1 MESLQISRHCP
12 HCLLL
17 APLLAFLSLLALPYQ
32 SAGAPSKEPHVVFV
46 IGENEYNTW
55 DTLPEFA
62 EKELRPQGLRFTY
75 VNASPQQVAS
85 EFTNFVAIK
94 EADLL
99 VISVRRRAPRKEMLD
114 LIRAHLAAGKP
125 LVGIRTASHA
135 WDVKPADA
143 EHDNWPTFDVDVLGA
158 KYENHYGRTNTGP
171 QAIIKAVPEAT
182 THPALRGVPI
192 EFPSDSHLYKYTKTS
207 GTVTPLL
214 MGHLASRTN
223 VEMAAWT
230 FTGNNR
236 RVFYTSLGGTEDFK
250 LQGFRTLLRNAVLWA
265 LDRPIPM
272 AALSGSP
279 STLAHHLQEEPLTP
293 SESLQKFHLQD
304 DLEIEQV
311 LAEPVVAQPVF
322 LNFDERGRMW
332 VVQYRQYPFPA
343 GLKMMSRD
351 NVWRAVYDKI
361 PQAPPHHVRGED
373 KITIHE
379 DTDGDGK
386 FDKHTTFVEGLNICT
401 SVERG
406 RGGVW
411 VLNPPYLLFYPDRNN
426 DDVPDGDPEVRLEGF
441 GLEDTHSVANSL
453 RWGPDGWLY
462 GAQGST
468 VTAKITV
475 RDSKGRALNDKP
487 IYSQGQN
494 IWRYHPEKG
503 IYEVFSEGGGN
514 AFGVEIDSKGRIFSG
529 HNGGNTRGFHYMQ
542 GAYLQKGFEKHGPL
556 SNPHAFGYF
565 PQMPHDDVQRFTH
578 NFIIYDAG
586 ALPERYQGKLFGVE
600 PLQGRVVFSDIT
612 PDKSSFRT
620 HDLGYAVT
628 SDDQWFRPVDIKVG
642 PDGAIYVCDWYDRQV
657 NHFRNHEGQIDKNN
671 GRIYRI
677 QRKNQALHGPFDL
690 AKLSTGQ
697 LVELLEHKNKWYR
710 QQALRLLA
718 DRQDR
723 STDYTRKLIPAPD
736 SLTSSSAL
744 EYLWLINLTGGF
756 DTRLAAASLQSAD
769 PQVRLWTIRLLGDAK
784 QIPPEVVPMLVE
796 RAERDANL
804 EVRGQLAS
812 TAKRLPADYALSI
825 VRALLS
831 HDEDTTDNRL
841 PLLLWWAIE
850 SKTESD
856 RDAVIGF
863 FSDVAL
869 WSHPIV
875 KDHLLDRVMRRY
887 ATAGTRQ
894 DLLSCARLF
903 AISPKAELTA
913 KLVSGFEAAFKGRSM
928 ANLPEELVGAMT
940 KAGARSMV
948 ISLRQRQPEAF
959 DEALRVINDD
969 AADKERRLQFVQIL
983 GEVKQPRAVDAL
995 LGLIGKSNDPALI
1008 KASLIS
1014 LQSYDEPRIGGAVI
1028 DAYKSFSEDTR
1039 TSALTLLA
1047 SRSAW
1052 ALQFLEALDAGR
1064 VVRQAVPQ
1072 DVVRKVKLYDTPR
1085 HRELL
1090 ARTWPNIQTPTTAEM
1105 EKQIKRLAGVLS
1117 KGTGSPYEG
1126 QKLYSVSCGAC
1137 HKLFGKGG
1145 QIGPDLTTFKRDDL
1159 ENMLLNVVNPNA
1171 EIREGYENFLLTTKD
1186 GRALSGFIADKD
1198 DRVIVLRGL
1207 DGENSVLPRD
1217 EISEMKAA
1225 GASLMPEGMLEALE
1239 DQQVR
1244 DLFAYLRSTQPLV
1257 K

>member
-1 MESLQISRHCP
+1 M
-12 HCLLL
+12 
-17 APLLAFLSLLALPYQ
+17 APFALSGQPT
-32 SAGAPSKEPHVVFV
+32 GAPSREPHVVFV

-55 DTLPEFA
+55 ETLPEFA
-62 EKELRPQGLRFTY
+62 DKELRPQGLRFTY
-75 VNASPQQVAS
+75 VNASPKNGTT

-99 VISVRRRAPRKEMLD
+99 VISVRRRTPRKEMLD
-114 LIRAHLAAGKP
+114 LIRAHLGAGKP

-135 WDVKPADA
+135 WDAPPADA
-143 EHDNWPTFDVDVLGA
+143 GHGNWPTFDVDVLGA
-158 KYENHYGRTNTGP
+158 KYENHYGRITNGP

-182 THPALRGVPI
+182 THPVVRGVPV
-192 EFPSDSHLYKYTKTS
+192 EFPSNSHLYKYTRTG

-214 MGHLASRTN
+214 MGHLAGRTN
-223 VEMAAWT
+223 VEMAAWSY
-230 FTGNNR
+230 TGNNR
-236 RVFYTSLGGTEDFK
+236 RVFYTSLGGPEDFK
-250 LQGFRTLLRNAVLWA
+250 LHGFRTLLRNAVLWA

-272 AALSGSP
+272 AALNSSP
-279 STLAHHLQEEPLTP
+279 SATSHQPQGEPLKP
-293 SESLQKFHLQD
+293 DESMQKFHLQD

-361 PQAPPHHVRGED
+361 PQAPPNHVRGED

-379 DTDGDGK
+379 DTDRDGK
-386 FDKHTTFVEGLNICT
+386 IDKHTTFVEGLNICT

-475 RDSKGRALNDKP
+475 RDSKGRVLNDKP

-494 IWRYHPEKG
+494 IWRYHPENG

-578 NFIIYDAG
+578 NFIIYDGG
-586 ALPERYQGKLFGVE
+586 ALPERYHGKLFGVE

-642 PDGAIYVCDWYDRQV
+642 PDGAVYVCDWYDRQV
-657 NHFRNHEGQIDKNN
+657 NHYRNHEGQIDKNN

-690 AKLSTGQ
+690 AKLSTEQ
-697 LVELLEHKNKWYR
+697 LVGLLENKNKWYR

-723 STDYTRKLIPAPD
+723 STDYARKLIPATDGPA
-736 SLTSSSAL
+736 SSSAL

-756 DTRLAAASLQSAD
+756 DTRLVSASLRSAD

-784 QIPPEVVPMLVE
+784 HIPPEIVPMLIE
-796 RAERDANL
+796 RAERETNV
-804 EVRGQLAS
+804 EVRGQLAC

-825 VRALLS
+825 VRALVS
-831 HDEDTTDNRL
+831 HDEDTTDNRM

-850 SKTESD
+850 AKAESD
-856 RDAVIGF
+856 RNAVVGF
-863 FSDVAL
+863 FNDVML
-869 WSHPIV
+869 WNHPLV
-875 KDHLLDRVMRRY
+875 KEHLLDRIVRRY

-894 DLLSCARLF
+894 DLLACASLF
-903 AISPKAELTA
+903 AVSPKAEFTA

-928 ANLPEELVGAMT
+928 ANLPAELVNAMA
-940 KAGARSMV
+940 KAGARSVV
-948 ISLRQRQPEAF
+948 IGLRQGQGGAL
-959 DEALRVINDD
+959 DEALRAIGD
-969 AADKERRLQFVQIL
+969 ATTGKDRRLQLVQIL
-983 GEVKQPRAVDAL
+983 GEVKQPRAIDAL
-995 LGLIGKSNDPALI
+995 LGLIKPSNDPVLT

-1014 LQSYDEPRIGGAVI
+1014 LQTYDEPRIGKAVI
-1028 DAYKSFSEDTR
+1028 DAYKSFSDDTR

-1047 SRSAW
+1047 TRSPW
-1052 ALQFLEALDAGR
+1052 ALQMLEAVDAGR
-1064 VVRQAVPQ
+1064 IERQGVPQ
-1072 DVVRKVKLYDTPR
+1072 DVVRKVKLYETPR

-1090 ARTWPNIQTPTTAEM
+1090 ARTWPDIQTPTTAEM
-1105 EKQIKRLAGVLS
+1105 EKQIKRLASVVS

-1126 QKLYSVSCGAC
+1126 QKLYSASCGAC

-1171 EIREGYENFLLTTKD
+1171 EIREGYENYLLTTKD
-1186 GRALSGFIADKD
+1186 GRALSGFVADKD

-1225 GASLMPEGMLEALE
+1225 GASLMPEGMLEAMD